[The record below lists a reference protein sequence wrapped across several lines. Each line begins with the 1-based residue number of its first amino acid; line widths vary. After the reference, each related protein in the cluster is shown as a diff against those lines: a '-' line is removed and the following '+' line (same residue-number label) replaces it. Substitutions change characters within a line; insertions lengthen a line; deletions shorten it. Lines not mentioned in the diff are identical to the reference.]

1 VDAGLHRLQGKAE
14 RVTATLALLREFHA
28 EKLAMLLR
36 HRAAARVMRQY
47 DVNNTYQYVIN
58 REETQLSWI
67 ASAIVE
73 SGGIVTD
80 IEGEGATPVDEAR
93 AALTRDASQAQAF
106 VARWQPR
113 LASMTD
119 ARHRRVLD
127 VVLGESLE
135 HQRFFEQ
142 ALAGRTDL
150 LGKRGTAV
158 PPASGDVLPDPQTP
172 HR

>member
-1 VDAGLHRLQGKAE
+1 VDARLHRLQGKAE
-14 RVTATLALLREFHA
+14 RVTAMLTLLREFYA

-36 HRAAARVMRQY
+36 HGAAARLMRQY
-47 DVNNTYQYVIN
+47 DVNNTYQYVLN

-67 ASAIVE
+67 SAAIVE
-73 SGGIVTD
+73 SGGVVSD
-80 IEGEGATPVDEAR
+80 IQGDAGPMIDAAR
-93 AALTRDASQAQAF
+93 AVLQRDASEAQAF

-158 PPASGDVLPDPQTP
+158 PPASGDVLPDQRAP

>member
-1 VDAGLHRLQGKAE
+1 
-14 RVTATLALLREFHA
+14 VTATLALLREFYA
-28 EKLAMLLR
+28 EKLALLLG
-36 HRAAARVMRQY
+36 HRAAARLMRQY
-47 DVNNTYQYVIN
+47 DVNNTYQYIIN

-67 ASAIVE
+67 SSAIAE

-80 IEGEGATPVDEAR
+80 IEGEAPPVDDAR
-93 AALTRDASQAQAF
+93 AALNRDVSEAQAF

-127 VVLGESLE
+127 IVLGESLE

-158 PPASGDVLPDPQTP
+158 PPASGDVLPDLQAP